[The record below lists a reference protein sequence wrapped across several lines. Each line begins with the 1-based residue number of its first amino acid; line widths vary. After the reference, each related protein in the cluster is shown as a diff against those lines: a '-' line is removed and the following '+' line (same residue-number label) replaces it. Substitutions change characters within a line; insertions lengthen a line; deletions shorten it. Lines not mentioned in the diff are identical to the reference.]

1 MHCEAHMPIDAESA
15 NRIPSRKLAE
25 DYWEIL
31 REYVEDPGE
40 VLLNRGYEFSR
51 RALADG
57 RSVVEMAAAHHQA
70 MRRQFEKQPAAHDR
84 LQAAEDFFAACLVP
98 FETSRR
104 EAREGARALHH
115 LNEDLEAKLKRI
127 AHALHD
133 EAGQL
138 LASVHMAVAEIAGDL
153 PPEARGRFNAVENL
167 LQQVAETLRK
177 LSHEMRP
184 TELDNLGLVPALE
197 FLADKVTRGT
207 GLRVYVAGDA
217 GVRLPGSVE
226 TALYRIVQEAV
237 NNAVKHAHAHSV
249 RIELKRSPSKV
260 ACSVRDDGSGF
271 DTRRLTNGLGLIGI
285 RERLNALGGSLHVVS
300 KSRRGT
306 TLLTDI
312 PLGG

>member
-1 MHCEAHMPIDAESA
+1 MMSVDT
-15 NRIPSRKLAE
+15 KQLAE
-25 DYWEIL
+25 HYSEIC
-31 REYVEDPGE
+31 REYLRDGGE
-40 VLLNRGYEFSR
+40 ATLDRGRELAR
-51 RALADG
+51 RALVEG
-57 RSVVEMAAAHHQA
+57 CGVVEMAAIHHRVLWRLCA
-70 MRRQFEKQPAAHDR
+70 ERRAAHEWQ
-84 LQAAEDFFAACLVP
+84 QAAANFFAACLVP

-133 EAGQL
+133 EASQL
-138 LASVHMAVAEIAGDL
+138 LASVNIAVAEVASEL
-153 PPEARGRFNAVENL
+153 PLEQRGRFDTIQSL
-167 LQQVAETLRK
+167 LKQTETQIGKQTQEL
-177 LSHEMRP
+177 RP

-197 FLADKVTRGT
+197 FLAAQVTRCT
-207 GLRVYVAGDA
+207 GLRVYVAGDSS
-217 GVRLPGSVE
+217 VRLPGAVE

-237 NNAVKHAHAHSV
+237 TNAVKHAHAKSV
-249 RIELKRSPSKV
+249 RIELKHSPSKV

-271 DTRRLTNGLGLIGI
+271 DTRRRTHGLGLIGI
-285 RERLNALGGSLHVVS
+285 RERLNALGGSMHMDS

>member
-1 MHCEAHMPIDAESA
+1 MHGEAHVPIDAESA

-31 REYVEDPGE
+31 REYLEDPGE

-51 RALADG
+51 RALVDG
-57 RSVVEMAAAHHQA
+57 HSVVEMAAAHHQA
-70 MRRQFEKQPAAHDR
+70 LRRQFANQSAAHDR

-98 FETSRR
+98 FETHHRD
-104 EAREGARALHH
+104 AREGARALHQQ
-115 LNEDLEAKLKRI
+115 NENLEAELKRI

-133 EAGQL
+133 EASQL
-138 LASVHMAVAEIAGDL
+138 LASVHMAVAEIAADL
-153 PPEARGRFNAVENL
+153 PLEARGRFNAVDNL
-167 LQQVAETLRK
+167 LKQLEATLRK

-197 FLADKVTRGT
+197 FLAANVTRRT
-207 GLRVYVAGDA
+207 GLRVYIAGDA
-217 GVRLPGSVE
+217 GARLPGVVE

-271 DTRRLTNGLGLIGI
+271 DMQRRTDGLGLIGI

-300 KSRRGT
+300 ESRRGT
-306 TLLTDI
+306 TVLTDI

>member
-1 MHCEAHMPIDAESA
+1 MHRGRRVGLRHQAGEHGTPAVPDTRVAGQITPARMHDEAHMPIYAESA

-31 REYVEDPGE
+31 REYLEEPGA

-98 FETSRR
+98 FETRHR
-104 EAREGARALHH
+104 DAREGARALHQQ
-115 LNEDLEAKLKRI
+115 NENLEAELKRF

-138 LASVHMAVAEIAGDL
+138 LASVHMAVAEIAGD
-153 PPEARGRFNAVENL
+153 
-167 LQQVAETLRK
+167 
-177 LSHEMRP
+177 
-184 TELDNLGLVPALE
+184 
-197 FLADKVTRGT
+197 
-207 GLRVYVAGDA
+207 A
-217 GVRLPGSVE
+217 GVRLPGAVE

-271 DTRRLTNGLGLIGI
+271 DMRRRTDGLGLIGI

-300 KSRRGT
+300 ESRRGT

>member
-1 MHCEAHMPIDAESA
+1 MHGEAYVSIDAESA
-15 NRIPSRKLAE
+15 NRIPSRDLTE

-31 REYVEDPGE
+31 REYLEDPGE

-51 RALADG
+51 RALVDG

-70 MRRQFEKQPAAHDR
+70 LRRQFAKQPTAHDR

-98 FETSRR
+98 FETHRR
-104 EAREGARALHH
+104 DAREGARALHQQ
-115 LNEDLEAKLKRI
+115 NENLEAELKRA

-133 EAGQL
+133 EASQL

-153 PPEARGRFNAVENL
+153 PPAARSRLDAVETL
-167 LQQVAETLRK
+167 LKQVAATLRE

-184 TELDNLGLVPALE
+184 TELDHLGLVPALE
-197 FLADKVTRGT
+197 FLAANVTRRT
-207 GLRVYVAGDA
+207 GLRVYLAADA
-217 GVRLPGSVE
+217 GVRLPGAVE

-237 NNAVKHAHAHSV
+237 NNAVKHAHAHCV
-249 RIELKRSPSKV
+249 RIELKHSPSKV

-271 DTRRLTNGLGLIGI
+271 DMRRRTDGLGLIGI

-300 KSRRGT
+300 ESRRGT

>member
-1 MHCEAHMPIDAESA
+1 MPLDAESA
-15 NRIPSRKLAE
+15 NRVPSRRLAE
-25 DYWEIL
+25 DYGEIL
-31 REYVEDPGE
+31 REYLERPGE
-40 VLLNRGYEFSR
+40 VLLNRGCEFSR
-51 RALADG
+51 CALADG

-70 MRRQFEKQPAAHDR
+70 LRHRFAKQPAVRDR

-98 FETSRR
+98 FETHHRD
-104 EAREGARALHH
+104 AREGGRALRQQ
-115 LNEDLEAKLKRI
+115 NENLEAELKRV

-138 LASVHMAVAEIAGDL
+138 LASVHMAFAEITGDF
-153 PPEARGRFNAVENL
+153 PPEARGRFDSAENL
-167 LQQVAETLRK
+167 LKQLQATLRR

-184 TELDNLGLVPALE
+184 TELDNLGLVAALE
-197 FLADKVTRGT
+197 CLAANVTRRT
-207 GLRVYVAGDA
+207 GLRVYIAADA
-217 GVRLPGSVE
+217 GARLPSAIE

-237 NNAVKHAHAHSV
+237 NNAVRHAHAHSV

-271 DTRRLTNGLGLIGI
+271 DMRRRTDGLGLIAI
-285 RERLNALGGSLHVVS
+285 REKLNALGGSLHVIS
-300 KSRRGT
+300 ESRRGT